1 MLQSLR
7 IAAWVAFFV
16 LAGPL
21 WSQQTPP
28 PAADPALP
36 TAPEPQSAPATPASA
51 ATQPPEQGS
60 PGSVHGLVVDRD
72 GTVCEGAQIA
82 LTQTGSAATARTAT
96 SDASGRFDFAAVPPG
111 PFTLTVTAKGFV
123 TQIVTGV
130 LRPGESF
137 QAPPISM
144 LVTTAKSEVRVT
156 ASQQEIAVAQF
167 HEEEKQ
173 RVLGVIPNFY
183 VAYAPGAPPLTSKQK
198 FHLATVSMIDP
209 ITLLSTGFFAG
220 IEQAQN
226 SFSGYGQGAEGYG
239 KRFAANYADNVIGTM
254 IGAAILPSLLK
265 QDPRYFYKGTGSKRS
280 RIGYAI
286 AMSVVCRGDN
296 GHWQPNYSGL
306 SASVASGGI
315 SNLYYP
321 AANRNG
327 VALTFENTGIGIAEY
342 AVQNL
347 FQEFFLRRLTPKL
360 IHYNSPQP

>member
-1 MLQSLR
+1 VW
-7 IAAWVAFFV
+7 A
-16 LAGPL
+16 
-21 WSQQTPP
+21 QQTSPPAPP
-28 PAADPALP
+28 PAADAALP
-36 TAPEPQSAPATPASA
+36 NAPEPQVSPAQQASA
-51 ATQPPEQGS
+51 ATQTPETAV
-60 PGSVHGLVVDRD
+60 PGSIHGVVVDRE

-82 LTQTGSAATARTAT
+82 LTLAGSPPPPARTA
-96 SDASGRFDFAAVPPG
+96 ASGVAGRFEFAGVPAG
-111 PFTLTVTAKGFV
+111 AFTLTVTAKGFV

-130 LRPGESF
+130 LHSGESYE
-137 QAPPISM
+137 AEPISM
-144 LVTTAKSEVRVT
+144 LVTTAQSEVRVT
-156 ASQQEIAVAQF
+156 ATQVEIAQAQF

-183 VAYAPGAPPLTSKQK
+183 VAYAPGAPALTTKQK

-209 ITLLSTGFFAG
+209 ITLLATGFFAG

-296 GHWQPNYSGL
+296 GHWQANYSGL

-321 AANRNG
+321 AADRNG
-327 VALTFENTGIGIAEY
+327 IALTFENAGIGIAED

-347 FQEFFLRRLTPKL
+347 FQEFLVRRLTPKL
-360 IHYNSPQP
+360 INYGAPKQ